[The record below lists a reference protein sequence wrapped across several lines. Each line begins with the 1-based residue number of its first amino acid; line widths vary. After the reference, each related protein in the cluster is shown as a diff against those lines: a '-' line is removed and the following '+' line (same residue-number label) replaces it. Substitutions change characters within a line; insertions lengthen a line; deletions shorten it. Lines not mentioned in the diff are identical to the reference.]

1 PHYNFLIKLVLI
13 GDSSVS
19 KSCLLLR
26 FCDDA
31 YTPSSI
37 TAIGIN
43 FKIGTIEL
51 DGKRIKLQ
59 IWNTAGKERFR
70 TITAAFYKGAMRILL
85 VYDFT

>member
-1 PHYNFLIKLVLI
+1 PTLQFLIKLVLI
-13 GDSSVS
+13 GDSSVG

-37 TAIGIN
+37 TTIGIN
-43 FKIGTIEL
+43 FKIRTIEL

-59 IWNTAGKERFR
+59 IWNTAGQERFR
-70 TITAAFYKGAMRILL
+70 TITTAFYREEMRILL